1 MEWTRTKTLYAIKA
15 KLDLNFILGS
25 FLFLCVAPS
34 RETLAKI
41 DVIKKSSVQF
51 LERAN
56 TLEDSD
62 DEDEDYLKDPEKKK
76 VLETTLRNYY
86 MTLVSSN
93 GNNSAAAAG
102 TC

>member
-1 MEWTRTKTLYAIKA
+1 M
-15 KLDLNFILGS
+15 FS
-25 FLFLCVAPS
+25 FLFVAPS

-51 LERAN
+51 LERTN
-56 TLEDSD
+56 MLEDSD

-86 MTLVSSN
+86 ITLVSAN
-93 GNNSAAAAG
+93 GNSSATAAG
-102 TC
+102 TCYM